1 MANATVSIFLDS
13 SYTKKDGTSR
23 FYIRVTL
30 NRKTKKIPLNLFLK
44 PEYYN
49 PKTKKIKEIRE
60 VPDAKKNNL
69 YLKDKESEVEQIII
83 ELERRKQSVTFE
95 NILSLYSN
103 SEVNG
108 SFIEFAKTRLKEE
121 RNRIKQSTYEG
132 LALDIV
138 KLERYQAN
146 VTIYEI
152 DENWLEKY
160 RNYLIESL
168 DNKANTIYGNISMI
182 RKYITY
188 A

>member
-103 SEVNG
+103 SEFNG
-108 SFIEFAKTRLKEE
+108 SIIEFAKTRWKEE
-121 RNRIKQSTYEG
+121 LNRFKQSTYEG

-182 RKYITY
+182 RKYIT
-188 A
+188 

>member
-1 MANATVSIFLDS
+1 MTNATVSVYLDS
-13 SYTKKDGTSR
+13 SYTRQDGTSR

-30 NRKTKKIPLNLFLK
+30 NRKTKKIPLNLFIK

-83 ELERRKQSVTFE
+83 ELERRKQSVTFS

-108 SFIEFAKTRLKEE
+108 SFIEFARNRLSEE
-121 RNRIKQSTYEG
+121 RNRIKSVITSYSIHYTKLYEVWPSHWRRCRRG
-132 LALDIV
+132 ARRRWIAMA
-138 KLERYQAN
+138 R
-146 VTIYEI
+146 
-152 DENWLEKY
+152 
-160 RNYLIESL
+160 R
-168 DNKANTIYGNISMI
+168 
-182 RKYITY
+182 
-188 A
+188 